1 MQWPLRNVAHTAVAN
16 GIGIDAACCGEIF
29 DGTTPV
35 RSHSIATNL
44 EGFFLST
51 DTVLYIFRL
60 SAIDVL
66 CKTSPVRIC
75 PSMYKTPSRLS
86 FLDLVLWNVRAK
98 LDYFP
103 DKVTSANVPGF
114 GEPFSVLQIDV
125 IQRWV
130 SIDGKSRTFQSV
142 NGMGALQWVLITTLR
157 AMNSPVGFNPTLTIF
172 SLAKKVSKTTAL
184 ASSDSSGWLTEFH

>member
-103 DKVTSANVPGF
+103 DKVTSANVPGC

-125 IQRWV
+125 ISGMSQHRWEVTNLPICQWNGRCLSGYWLPLCGQWTHLWGSIQRWR
-130 SIDGKSRTFQSV
+130 SSAWPKI
-142 NGMGALQWVLITTLR
+142 
-157 AMNSPVGFNPTLTIF
+157 
-172 SLAKKVSKTTAL
+172 SKMTAF
-184 ASSDSSGWLTEFH
+184 ASSDSSEWLTEFH